1 MSLTQSIGK
10 CTCRLHGLME
20 KTRSLDF
27 TAALLLRLY
36 LAPIFLMAAINKFN
50 TSDGKFL
57 GIPVPET
64 VWGIFPVVN
73 PNVIN
78 WFGNSDWGLG
88 MPAPALMAYLASYT
102 ELLGAMLLLFG
113 LAVRWIS
120 IPLMATMV
128 VAAVSVHWKNGWL
141 AIADGKMFL
150 FADERVMTALDRKSK
165 AISLLKE
172 HGNYSW
178 LTNNGD
184 YAFVVLNNGIEFAA
198 TYFIMLLALF
208 FIGGGKYVSAD
219 YWIKRRFHCEVSK
232 LSEAS

>member
-1 MSLTQSIGK
+1 MSLVQSIGK
-10 CTCRLHGLME
+10 YTCRLHKMMD
-20 KTRSLDF
+20 KTRALEF
-27 TAALLLRLY
+27 TAPVLLRLY
-36 LAPIFLMAAINKFN
+36 LAPIFLMAAINKFSTTN
-50 TSDGKFL
+50 GKFL

-102 ELLGAMLLLFG
+102 ELFGAILLLFG

-150 FADERVMTALDRKSK
+150 FADQRVLTALDRKAS
-165 AISLLKE
+165 AISILKE
-172 HGNYSW
+172 HGNYSS

-198 TYFIMLLALF
+198 TYFIMLLTLF
-208 FIGGGKYVSAD
+208 FIGGGKYISAD
-219 YWIKRRFHCEVSK
+219 YWIKRRFQCEVNK
-232 LSEAS
+232 LSESA

>member
-10 CTCRLHGLME
+10 CTCRLHGLMDR
-20 KTRSLDF
+20 TRALEF
-27 TAALLLRLY
+27 TAPLLLRLY
-36 LAPIFLMAAINKFN
+36 LAPIFLMAAINKFS
-50 TSDGKFL
+50 TSGGKFL
-57 GIPVPET
+57 GIPLPET
-64 VWGIFPVVN
+64 AWGIFPVVN

-102 ELLGAMLLLFG
+102 EFFGAILLLFG
-113 LAVRWIS
+113 LATRWIS
-120 IPLMATMV
+120 IPLMGTMI

-150 FADERVMTALDRKSK
+150 FADERVMTALERKSK
-165 AISLLKE
+165 AISILKE

-178 LTNNGD
+178 LTNNGE
-184 YAFVVLNNGIEFAA
+184 YAYVVLNNGIEFAA

-208 FIGGGKYVSAD
+208 FLGGGKYFSAD
-219 YWIKRRFHCEVSK
+219 YWIKRRFHCEVNK
-232 LSEAS
+232 LSESM